1 VVALLG
7 ANHNLWH
14 NQIDQLTN
22 CESILLM
29 HNGKSSPVLSEPA
42 IRVVNL
48 SRTYHLAGEDVHAV
62 STVSLDILPH
72 QMTAIV
78 GRSGSGKT
86 TLLNLIAGL
95 DDPTTGEVWVLG
107 KHLRT
112 LDETARLALRRDNLG
127 FVFQSFGLLPLL
139 TAAENVGVPLRMR
152 RLSRQDREKRVTE
165 ALEWVG
171 LTKRANHRPYE
182 LSGGEQQ
189 RVAVARA
196 LACQPEIILADEPT
210 GQLDSQTG
218 RRLLDLMRRLVSE
231 RGITMVIVSHDP
243 QVMQEA
249 DVVHELRDGRLLET
263 RLKGQP
269 VLAH

>member
-1 VVALLG
+1 MTNT
-7 ANHNLWH
+7 AN
-14 NQIDQLTN
+14 T
-22 CESILLM
+22 
-29 HNGKSSPVLSEPA
+29 PVIHVEHLE
-42 IRVVNL
+42 RV
-48 SRTYHLAGEDVHAV
+48 YHLEGEDVHAV
-62 STVSLDILPH
+62 NDISLDVWPN

-95 DDPTTGEVWVLG
+95 DDPTRGTVSVLG
-107 KHLRT
+107 RKLSD
-112 LDETARLALRRDNLG
+112 LDEGQRLALRRDTLG

-152 RLSRQDREKRVTE
+152 NMSRHEREERIAE
-165 ALEWVG
+165 ALDWVG
-171 LTKRANHRPYE
+171 LTRRSHHRPYE

-189 RVAVARA
+189 RVAIARA
-196 LACQPEIILADEPT
+196 LAAHPEIILADEPT

-218 RRLLDLMRRLVSE
+218 RRILELLRRLVEE

-249 DVVHELRDGRLLET
+249 DVVHEMRDGHLIESRV
-263 RLKGQP
+263 KANA
-269 VLAH
+269 V

>member
-1 VVALLG
+1 MM
-7 ANHNLWH
+7 
-14 NQIDQLTN
+14 Q
-22 CESILLM
+22 
-29 HNGKSSPVLSEPA
+29 NGKTHPPVSEPA
-42 IRVVNL
+42 IHVVNL
-48 SRTYHLAGEDVHAV
+48 TRVYHLAGEDVHAL
-62 STVSLDILPH
+62 TDVSLDVLPR

-86 TLLNLIAGL
+86 TMLNLIAGL
-95 DDPTTGEVWVLG
+95 DDPTSGDVWVLG
-107 KHLRT
+107 QQLKT
-112 LDETARLALRRDNLG
+112 LDESARLALRRDKLG

-139 TAAENVGVPLRMR
+139 TAEENVGVPLRMR
-152 RLSRQDREKRVTE
+152 NINRKEREDRVAE
-165 ALEWVG
+165 ALGWVG
-171 LTKRANHRPYE
+171 LTKRAHHRPYE

-196 LACQPEIILADEPT
+196 LASSPEVILADEPT

-218 RRLLDLMRRLVSE
+218 RRLLDLMRRLVTE
-231 RGITMVIVSHDP
+231 RNITIVIVSHDP

-249 DVVHELRDGRLLET
+249 DVVHELRDGKLLET